1 MLAFLH
7 TSPVHV
13 ETFQRLVSEVDAA
26 IPIRHEVRKQLL
38 ARVRAAGAM
47 TEAVRTEVADAIRML
62 AGDGAKLI
70 VCTCS
75 TIGAIAE
82 AAPVSKGVLV
92 MRIDRPMAEQA
103 VASGRRIIV
112 LAALQSTLEPTINL
126 LRQIASDTQREV
138 EAREVLCTSAW
149 PFFER
154 EDHATY
160 VAEIAKTIE
169 AVALPS
175 DLVLLA
181 QASMAPAA
189 GLVHHL
195 NIPILSSPRLGVEA
209 ALARYRAMAR
219 LHP

>member
-13 ETFQRLVSEVDAA
+13 ETFQRLVSEMDAA
-26 IPIRHEVRKQLL
+26 IPIRHEVREQLL

-47 TEAVRTEVADAIRML
+47 TEAVRAEVADAIRML

-82 AAPVSKGVLV
+82 AAPVSEGVLV

-112 LAALQSTLEPTINL
+112 LAALASTLAPTMGL
-126 LRQIASDTQREV
+126 VREV
-138 EAREVLCTSAW
+138 AARAGRAVDVLEVLSETAW

-154 EDHATY
+154 GAHADY
-160 VAEIAKTIE
+160 AAEIARTIE
-169 AVALPS
+169 AVARPG

-189 GLVHHL
+189 DVARHL